1 MPIHPLHSTY
11 QSKNDTLTAQYSM
24 GTWSPVLDFGLYSGS
39 NYKLVQH
46 DEMSAEAM
54 RPEQVVVTIEHC
66 SDCSS
71 HPTTTRHNEQR
82 YMTYAAGVKDAIEN
96 NFPFIDVSV
105 KATKELRQKE
115 SPCHHDGSPCWT
127 MQQECTLTAMPLL
140 PTPAPQPKGVTWPRE
155 KNWRGVSSPRY
166 GALEVQMAV
175 WSVGQTQPVLSLLH
189 SKLRS
194 NRWPNYDLIVR
205 EIAKRLP
212 AQTLHISVQALDY
225 IDGQSSL
232 MNPVPSGLVITAAA
246 GARVESRETTRREDE
261 INPSCILDV
270 PLGCLS
276 VSCSS
281 SEQTLAVETPIG
293 QSNPGAMGTSEASK
307 LTVTVNSIPQ
317 LCISIT
323 VDKNASFPYEAASL
337 SIITNVEG
345 SRWNEAVNAEALSE
359 VLYANDSI
367 AENERGQLLWVRLPS
382 VAQQTLDE
390 MKERDEPLKVEIT
403 VSIGSGEG
411 QWEEIFDF
419 PIHPYGTSNVKFQIP
434 KITAVQFTPRDHLS
448 RKDVEGGRV
457 QVLSTYR
464 TRDWAS
470 ADTEFMLLDGSH
482 QVNMKASGYFDED
495 DVPIQ
500 IPSDKLDAS
509 SARSMAIHMRKKC
522 EMYVGREL
530 IEVDTIPACMT
541 EGRSIG
547 TAGQVDVA
555 IVFEESVLMAPCIL
569 ALQRLL
575 GGQSQNSELATFI
588 QNLPLCS
595 SLQMGLLSFRGDGPL
610 STLSDPS
617 KTGKTGKTS
626 KSAAAAQDGERLTSS
641 MDSPSRKK
649 EKDKIPADL
658 KVPLSAN
665 WAGLKAGTQMLEP
678 AGGRDEDFFGI
689 KDALRITAV
698 LGWRPHS
705 ARLAV
710 IITDALPNGLS
721 TIGPQEVVSQ
731 LGNADVMPE
740 TLQEPVRM
748 LRKNGIGTHQVV
760 TGGGENTVGFEE
772 AHCDSAMVKMH
783 KSLAEETGGSLGV
796 ITSRGVGFL
805 ATVVAATECA
815 LHQQLLDDKITSTFS
830 TLLGSIQ
837 GQDDEQSKVSARSDL
852 LAAADEISKQ
862 LNEEGFKARKMQ
874 YHPQSHL
881 IQLLCVPVE
890 RHHVV
895 TTIRSQTA
903 RGKLTVRPSIYELL
917 WRKPHYEWRYPD

>member
-1 MPIHPLHSTY
+1 MLGGE
-11 QSKNDTLTAQYSM
+11 Q
-24 GTWSPVLDFGLYSGS
+24 GT
-39 NYKLVQH
+39 
-46 DEMSAEAM
+46 
-54 RPEQVVVTIEHC
+54 PEQ
-66 SDCSS
+66 
-71 HPTTTRHNEQR
+71 
-82 YMTYAAGVKDAIEN
+82 
-96 NFPFIDVSV
+96 
-105 KATKELRQKE
+105 
-115 SPCHHDGSPCWT
+115 
-127 MQQECTLTAMPLL
+127 
-140 PTPAPQPKGVTWPRE
+140 
-155 KNWRGVSSPRY
+155 
-166 GALEVQMAV
+166 
-175 WSVGQTQPVLSLLH
+175 
-189 SKLRS
+189 LRS

-448 RKDVEGGRV
+448 RKDVDVAIVFEESVLMAPCILALQRLLGGQSQNSELATFIQNLPLCSSLQMGLLSFRGDGPLSTLSDPSKTGKTGKTSKSAAAAQVEGGRV

-547 TAGQVDVA
+547 TAGQ
-555 IVFEESVLMAPCIL
+555 
-569 ALQRLL
+569 
-575 GGQSQNSELATFI
+575 
-588 QNLPLCS
+588 
-595 SLQMGLLSFRGDGPL
+595 
-610 STLSDPS
+610 
-617 KTGKTGKTS
+617 
-626 KSAAAAQDGERLTSS
+626 
-641 MDSPSRKK
+641 
-649 EKDKIPADL
+649 
-658 KVPLSAN
+658 
-665 WAGLKAGTQMLEP
+665 
-678 AGGRDEDFFGI
+678 
-689 KDALRITAV
+689 
-698 LGWRPHS
+698 
-705 ARLAV
+705 
-710 IITDALPNGLS
+710 
-721 TIGPQEVVSQ
+721 
-731 LGNADVMPE
+731 
-740 TLQEPVRM
+740 
-748 LRKNGIGTHQVV
+748 
-760 TGGGENTVGFEE
+760 
-772 AHCDSAMVKMH
+772 
-783 KSLAEETGGSLGV
+783 
-796 ITSRGVGFL
+796 
-805 ATVVAATECA
+805 
-815 LHQQLLDDKITSTFS
+815 
-830 TLLGSIQ
+830 
-837 GQDDEQSKVSARSDL
+837 
-852 LAAADEISKQ
+852 
-862 LNEEGFKARKMQ
+862 
-874 YHPQSHL
+874 
-881 IQLLCVPVE
+881 
-890 RHHVV
+890 
-895 TTIRSQTA
+895 
-903 RGKLTVRPSIYELL
+903 
-917 WRKPHYEWRYPD
+917 